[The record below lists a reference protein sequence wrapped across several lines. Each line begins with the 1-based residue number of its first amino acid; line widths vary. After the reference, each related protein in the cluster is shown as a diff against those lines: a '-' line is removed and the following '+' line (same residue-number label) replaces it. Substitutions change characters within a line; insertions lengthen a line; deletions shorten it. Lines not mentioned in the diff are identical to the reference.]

1 MERVRIGV
9 VGVGWV
15 AQVIHLP
22 ILLKFPDVEVVALC
36 DRDRPKARL
45 VAEKFGVPRTYA
57 DISAMLKEEEL
68 KAVVICSS
76 TDAHKTLA
84 IAAIEAGVDVLI
96 EKPIARHSSE
106 AAAIAEVV
114 RSHKQ
119 AVMVGMNHRFRPDTM
134 ILKSF
139 LEGKELGK
147 VTYART
153 GWLRKSPRDAS
164 WYLNADKSGGGVFID
179 LGIVML
185 DLALWLLGYPQVVR
199 VGSHLYHHRTKGV
212 EDTALAT
219 LTLAGGS
226 SIMIEVSWSMT
237 VEDDV
242 YYGFFFGG
250 EGTASL
256 QPLRIIK
263 ALHGNLVNV
272 APAKIENRQANFRKS
287 YENELR
293 HFLGAVQRKHAVI
306 STVDEAVQRMKV
318 VDAVYRS
325 GRLGKEISVA
335 DPGEKAS

>member
-1 MERVRIGV
+1 MDRVRIGV

-22 ILLKFPDVEVVALC
+22 LLLKFPDVEIVALC
-36 DRDRPKARL
+36 DRDRAKARL
-45 VAEKFGVPRTYA
+45 VAEKFGIPKTYG
-57 DISAMLKEEEL
+57 DIAAMLREEEL

-76 TDAHKTLA
+76 TDAHRALA
-84 IAAIEAGVDVLI
+84 IAAIESGVDVLI
-96 EKPIARHSSE
+96 EKPIARHSDE
-106 AAAIAEVV
+106 AAAIAEVA
-114 RSHKQ
+114 RAHKQ
-119 AVMVGMNHRFRPDTM
+119 VVMVGMNHRFRPDIM

-147 VTYART
+147 VIYART

-164 WYLNADKSGGGVFID
+164 WYLNAEKSGGGVFVD

-185 DLALWLLGYPQVVR
+185 DMALWLMGYPEVVR

-219 LTLAGGS
+219 LTLANGS
-226 SIMIEVSWSMT
+226 SIIIEVSWSMT
-237 VEDDV
+237 VEEDV
-242 YYGFFFGG
+242 YYGFFFGT

-263 ALHGNLVNV
+263 PLHGNLVNV

-293 HFLGAVQRKHAVI
+293 HFLGAVRRKHAVI
-306 STVDEAVQRMKV
+306 STVDEAFQRMRI

-325 GRLGKEISVA
+325 ARLGKEIGLAEHAGKS
-335 DPGEKAS
+335 S

>member
-1 MERVRIGV
+1 MDRVRIGV

-22 ILLKFPDVEVVALC
+22 LLVKFPDVEVVALC
-36 DRDRPKARL
+36 DRDRAKARL
-45 VAEKFGVPRTYA
+45 VAEKFGIPKTYA
-57 DISAMLKEEEL
+57 DITTMLRDETL

-76 TDAHKTLA
+76 TDAHRTLA
-84 IAAIEAGVDVLI
+84 IAAIERGVDVLI
-96 EKPIARHSSE
+96 EKPIARQSSE
-106 AAAIAEVV
+106 AAAIAEVA
-114 RSHKQ
+114 RAHKQ
-119 AVMVGMNHRFRPDTM
+119 VVMVGMNHRFRPDIM

-147 VTYART
+147 VIYGRC

-164 WYLNADKSGGGVFID
+164 WYLNAEKSGGGVFID

-185 DLALWLLGYPQVVR
+185 DLALWLMGYPEVVR
-199 VGSHLYHHRTKGV
+199 VGSHLYHNRTKGV

-219 LTLAGGS
+219 LTLANGS
-226 SIMIEVSWSMT
+226 SIIIEVSWSMT

-242 YYGFFFGG
+242 YYGFFFGT

-263 ALHGNLVNV
+263 QLHGNLVNV

-293 HFLGAVQRKHAVI
+293 HFLGAVRREHAVI
-306 STVDEAVQRMKV
+306 STVDEAFQRMRI

-325 GRLGKEISVA
+325 ARLGKEIA
-335 DPGEKAS
+335 LAEPAGKTT